1 MHKYLKESF
10 ECSGYCQPAEL
21 FGWNLAIKDGRPSKV
36 CRDDIKQEL
45 YLIFMFPAIIS
56 IIGGFTSGVL
66 LMAQYFLWKPYSGTQ
81 GDKNGPQFELLK
93 QEGGAGGHPS
103 Q

>member
-1 MHKYLKESF
+1 
-10 ECSGYCQPAEL
+10 
-21 FGWNLAIKDGRPSKV
+21 
-36 CRDDIKQEL
+36 
-45 YLIFMFPAIIS
+45 MFPAIIS

-81 GDKNGPQFELLK
+81 GDKNDPQFELLK
-93 QEGGAGGHPS
+93 QEGGAGGHLS

>member
-10 ECSGYCQPAEL
+10 GCSGYCQPAEL
-21 FGWNLAIKDGRPSKV
+21 FGWSLSIKDGRPSKM

-56 IIGGFTSGVL
+56 IIGAATSATL
-66 LMAQYFLWKPYSGTQ
+66 LTAQYWLWKDYSG
-81 GDKNGPQFELLK
+81 
-93 QEGGAGGHPS
+93 A
-103 Q
+103 